1 MLGAENL
8 SLHYST
14 VPIGFDASGAGQ
26 SPILIW
32 GEREMSN
39 PDRTLD
45 AKTLYNATQTEMNSR
60 LQIRTN
66 IHISHLTIIVQ
77 DHVIIYLLPATIPL
91 ISYYFIS
98 LYLTN
103 EANLKNLE
111 RELVD
116 LKRMC
121 GLYVDGG
128 LPSRFIHKQPFARLS
143 RDRVISLVGS
153 CFVSPVVVVADLIYQ
168 EGQSAVRM
176 SISGLLFL
184 WCLIL
189 SIVNYKR
196 VRRIEDKN
204 LLEDVSH
211 QQ

>member
-1 MLGAENL
+1 MPVMPDNA
-8 SLHYST
+8 
-14 VPIGFDASGAGQ
+14 
-26 SPILIW
+26 PILIW

-66 IHISHLTIIVQ
+66 IHISHITIIGAVTGYYAGLNAQ

-111 RELVD
+111 RGLVD
-116 LKRMC
+116 LERLC
-121 GLYVDGG
+121 RLYVDGG

-143 RDRVISLVGS
+143 RDRVISLVGL

-196 VRRIEDKN
+196 VR
-204 LLEDVSH
+204 
-211 QQ
+211 